1 MAEKT
6 IAKVYIMD
14 EQPLFRQGIRSSLS
28 GFTDIQICGEG
39 VVTEKLLP
47 TIEATLPDVILL
59 DIVLPSLEGLKLC
72 RTIKQR
78 LPSVSVII
86 LTPQVDDDQIFQAIK
101 AHASAYLSKSVT
113 TEELVQTIRRCAQGE
128 HPINEILVGHPK
140 VAEEV
145 LKQFYELSRE
155 RETATFISPLTP
167 RETEILNYMAQGY
180 LNKQIA
186 DVLNVS
192 EQTIKNH
199 VTSILRK
206 LNANARTQAVILA
219 IKKGLVTITKE

>member
-1 MAEKT
+1 MAEKRS
-6 IAKVYIMD
+6 AKIFIMD

-28 GFTDIQICGEG
+28 GFADIEISGEG
-39 VVTEKLLP
+39 GVSEKLLP

-59 DIVLPSLEGLKLC
+59 DIMVPSLEGLKLC

-86 LTPQVDDDQIFQAIK
+86 LTPQPDDDQIFQAIK

-113 TEELVQTIRRCAQGE
+113 TDELVQIIRRCGQGE
-128 HPINEILVGHPK
+128 HPINEILAGRPK
-140 VAEEV
+140 VAEQV

-186 DVLNVS
+186 DALNVS

-219 IKKGLVTITKE
+219 IKKGLVTISKE

>member
-1 MAEKT
+1 MANKGT
-6 IAKVYIMD
+6 IKVYIMD

-28 GFTDIQICGEG
+28 EIPEIEICGEG
-39 VVTEKLLP
+39 GVTEKLLP
-47 TIEATLPDVILL
+47 SVEAILPDVVLL
-59 DIVLPSLEGLKLC
+59 DVLAPSLDGLKLC
-72 RTIKQR
+72 RILKQR

-86 LTPQVDDDQIFQAIK
+86 LSPQVDDDQIFEAIK
-101 AHASAYLSKSVT
+101 AHASAYLSKNVT
-113 TEELVQTIRRCAQGE
+113 TAELVQTIRRCAQGE
-128 HPINEILVGHPK
+128 HPINEILAGRPR
-140 VAEEV
+140 VAEQV

-155 RETATFISPLTP
+155 KETATFISPLTP

-186 DVLNVS
+186 DILNVS

-219 IKKGLVTITKE
+219 IKKGLITISKE